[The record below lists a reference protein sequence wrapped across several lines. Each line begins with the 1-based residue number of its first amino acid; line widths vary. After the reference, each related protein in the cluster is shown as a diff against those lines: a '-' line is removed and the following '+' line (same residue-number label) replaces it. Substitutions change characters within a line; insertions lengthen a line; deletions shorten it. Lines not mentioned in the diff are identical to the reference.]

1 MRLLILPAALLIAN
15 ACVSSGAE
23 VLQCS
28 WRVGDLERHA
38 AVYLPTKP
46 SSRPSPVV
54 FAFHGHGG
62 SARHSAR
69 SFAIHTHWPEAIVI
83 YPQGIPTPGMLTDP
97 EGRRNGWQH
106 AAGAEDDRDLKFVDT
121 MLTTLFMK
129 SSRDADETPSSG
141 TEELQKALQRQP
153 ADRQR
158 VFATGHS
165 NGGGFTYLLW
175 ATRADQFAA
184 FAPSAAA
191 GRRSVPSVPR
201 PAMHIAGRND
211 QLVRFAWQKRQIE
224 VVKKINHTSNDG
236 REWAKDCTLFSSSTG
251 APFVAMIHDGTHKYP
266 EEAPALIVKFFQEFG
281 GAESDGRRSRA
292 KAE

>member
-1 MRLLILPAALLIAN
+1 MRLFLLPVMLLVVN
-15 ACVSSGAE
+15 ACVSNGAE
-23 VLQCS
+23 ILECS
-28 WRVGDLERHA
+28 WNVNGLERQA
-38 AVYLPTKP
+38 TVYLPTKSGASP
-46 SSRPSPVV
+46 APVV

-62 SARHSAR
+62 NSRHSAR

-106 AAGAEDDRDLKFVDT
+106 AAGAEDDRDLKFVDA
-121 MLTTLFMK
+121 MLKTLFVK
-129 SSRDADETPSSG
+129 SSLDSDETTSAG
-141 TEELQKALQRQP
+141 TRELRKALQRQP
-153 ADRQR
+153 ADSQR

-191 GRRSVPSVPR
+191 GRKSVPSVPR
-201 PAMHIAGRND
+201 PAMHIGGRND
-211 QLVRFAWQKRQIE
+211 QLVRFAWQERQIDA
-224 VVKKINHTSNDG
+224 VKKINRSSPDG
-236 REWAKDCTLFSSSTG
+236 REWAKDCTLFSSTTG

-266 EEAPALIVKFFQEFG
+266 SEAPALIVKFFKEFG
-281 GAESDGRRSRA
+281 QPTPTD
-292 KAE
+292 